1 MKNNWIDV
9 LDESLVKDFYNNQ
22 TSEEQQEGLNTTLS
36 FGTAGIRGKFGLG
49 EGRLNKFTV
58 SKVALGFAHYLTSS
72 IAHPVVVI
80 HYDTRHL
87 SPEFAQ
93 IIANILASHDI
104 KVYLADTYRTT
115 PDLSFAVR
123 YLQADAGVM
132 ITASHNPKDYNG
144 IKVYGEDGA
153 QLSTD
158 ASAQLSTYIDKLG
171 HPLHI
176 NVPSLTTELQSL
188 IHSVPSEVREDYFK
202 NVQDLVGTIP
212 QSDLKVVF
220 TSLHG
225 TSVPIVPDILS
236 SLNFNQFELVA
247 SQCEP
252 DSDFSSVASANPE
265 DHKAF
270 DQSIELAN
278 LIDADL
284 LIGTDPDA
292 DRLGIVERDAE
303 GNIYY
308 YNGNQIGALL
318 LNYRIKQTEG
328 LPNRIMFQSI
338 VSGGLAKSLA
348 QYHNV
353 NFKEVLTG
361 FKYIAAEIRH
371 LSPEQNFIFGYEE
384 SYGFL
389 ARPFVRDKDAIQIV
403 PLMIK
408 YAAELKNEGRMLKDE
423 LEDITRNVGNFND
436 KLFSHTFEGTQG
448 KAKIENIMTQFRS
461 DTPTEMCGLKVIAIE
476 DFETGKK
483 TDLQNDEVSDITLPK
498 ANVIKIYFNEGFI
511 ALRPSGTEPK
521 IKLYVSLSCDHFD
534 VIAQKIN
541 DAIFN
546 S

>member
-1 MKNNWIDV
+1 M
-9 LDESLVKDFYNNQ
+9 
-22 TSEEQQEGLNTTLS
+22 
-36 FGTAGIRGKFGLG
+36 
-49 EGRLNKFTV
+49 
-58 SKVALGFAHYLTSS
+58 
-72 IAHPVVVI
+72 PV
-80 HYDTRHL
+80 
-87 SPEFAQ
+87 
-93 IIANILASHDI
+93 
-104 KVYLADTYRTT
+104 
-115 PDLSFAVR
+115 
-123 YLQADAGVM
+123 
-132 ITASHNPKDYNG
+132 
-144 IKVYGEDGA
+144 
-153 QLSTD
+153 
-158 ASAQLSTYIDKLG
+158 
-171 HPLHI
+171 
-176 NVPSLTTELQSL
+176 
-188 IHSVPSEVREDYFK
+188 
-202 NVQDLVGTIP
+202 
-212 QSDLKVVF
+212 
-220 TSLHG
+220 
-225 TSVPIVPDILS
+225 VPDILS

-278 LIDADL
+278 QIDADL

-303 GNIYY
+303 GNIHY

-318 LNYRIKQTEG
+318 LNYRIKQTEE

-408 YAAELKNEGRMLKDE
+408 YAAELKNNGRMLKDE

-448 KAKIENIMTQFRS
+448 KTKIENIMTQFRS
-461 DTPTEMCGLKVIAIE
+461 ETPSEMCGLKVIAIE

-498 ANVIKIYFNEGFI
+498 ANVIKIYFDEGFI

-534 VIAQKIN
+534 VVAQKMN